1 MKHKAPNI
9 TYLLSDVKDEA
20 LREKLEKRF
29 IEFETLKRFN
39 VEAQRSALR
48 AQSNYMKAAAEVQ
61 IAQLDFLIEASEAFE
76 LISTEP
82 IWMIRRRGADGEVV
96 LECLLT
102 ERDMQRMAHA
112 QTKQMKDQ
120 IKEITGT
127 EGDEEDEDDDG
138 MFTKK

>member
-1 MKHKAPNI
+1 MKKSANVTH
-9 TYLLSDVKDEA
+9 LLSEVKDDA
-20 LREKLEKRF
+20 LREKLERRF
-29 IEFETLKRFN
+29 IDFETLKRMN

-48 AQSNYMKAAAEVQ
+48 AQANAMKTAAEVQ
-61 IAQLDFLIEASEAFE
+61 LAQLDFLIEAAEAFE

-82 IWMIRRRGADGEVV
+82 VWMIRRRGADGEVV

-112 QTKQMKDQ
+112 QSKQMKDQ

-127 EGDEEDEDDDG
+127 EDDEQDDNDDG